1 MKIRYI
7 LCVVLAVF
15 SSCFRPDEPAAT
27 LALIDNV
34 ELSGSLLKVEILAKD
49 LNVPWDLAY
58 ADDGYLWFTEQS
70 GSVSRINIR
79 TGEKTKVLTIKE
91 VWRLRTTGL
100 LGLAVHPEFSKNP
113 QVFVNYTVK
122 EDSLIYNKLVKYD
135 FADDT
140 LTNPQLLLKTRG
152 FTAHNGSRLAVSK
165 SGKLLWATGDAYNG
179 DDAQSLS
186 SLNGKILRLNLDGS
200 VPDDN
205 PYPNSYVWAR
215 GFRNMQGLTVT
226 DKGFVYTSEHGDA
239 IEDEINLIEEGRN
252 YGWPVIEGMHD
263 KPEELVFAKA
273 NNTKEPIRSW
283 TPVIAPSG
291 ISYYNN
297 KQIPEWRNS
306 LLLTT
311 LKAKSLRVIS
321 LNEDG
326 TQAKSEEIFF
336 ENHYGRLR
344 DVCTDAEG
352 SVYISTSNHDWNPQA
367 GFPLIGDDKILK
379 ISRAEK
385 STHIPLQAIKQKKE
399 KVLNGMQLYKDY
411 CASCHQ
417 HNGMGLKDVY
427 PALAGSAVVNG
438 SPKELI
444 KTVRDG
450 ISSKDNQQMP
460 SFSFLKDD
468 EMAAVLG
475 YIRKNW
481 GNKGSVI
488 TEQQV
493 KQSR

>member
-15 SSCFRPDEPAAT
+15 SSCFPHDEPVAA
-27 LALIDNV
+27 LPLIDNV
-34 ELSGSLLKVEILAKD
+34 KLSNSLLKVEVLAKD

-79 TGEKTKVLTIKE
+79 TGKKTKVLTIKE

-113 QVFVNYTVK
+113 QVFVNYTIK
-122 EDSLIYNKLVKYD
+122 EDSLIYNKLVRYD
-135 FADDT
+135 FANDT
-140 LTNPQLLLKTRG
+140 LINPQLLLKTRG
-152 FTAHNGSRLAVSK
+152 FTAHNGSRLAISK

-179 DDAQSLS
+179 DNAQSLS
-186 SLNGKILRLNLDGS
+186 SLNGKILRLNLDGG

-205 PYPNSYVWAR
+205 PYPNSYIWAR

-226 DKGFVYTSEHGDA
+226 EKGVVYTSEHGDA

-263 KPEELVFAKA
+263 KPEEIAFAKA

-326 TQAKSEEIFF
+326 TQVKSEEIFF
-336 ENHYGRLR
+336 ENYYGRLR

-385 STHIPLQAIKQKKE
+385 ATHTPLQAIKQKKE
-399 KVLNGMQLYKDY
+399 KVLDGMQLYKDY

-417 HNGMGLKDVY
+417 NNGMGLNGLY
-427 PALAGSAVVNG
+427 PALAGSARVNG
-438 SPKELI
+438 NPMELI
-444 KTVRDG
+444 KTVKDG
-450 ISSKDNQQMP
+450 ISSKDNQPMP